1 LKTSKILLTACVVA
15 WIVAIFT
22 GRVVREHVAAS
33 FGAIVA
39 VMVWNRIDSRGKGY
53 QFRLKGPGGSE
64 LSVQSDG
71 GGQPGEDG
79 GRPGKGEGGPGEG
92 MPPDD
97 GTQPGP

>member
-1 LKTSKILLTACVVA
+1 MKTSKVLLTLCVIA

-22 GRVVREHVAAS
+22 GRVSADHVAIS

-64 LSVQSDG
+64 LNVRMDG
-71 GGQPGEDG
+71 KKPKDAG
-79 GRPGKGEGGPGEG
+79 
-92 MPPDD
+92 DD
-97 GTQPGP
+97 GPRAHG